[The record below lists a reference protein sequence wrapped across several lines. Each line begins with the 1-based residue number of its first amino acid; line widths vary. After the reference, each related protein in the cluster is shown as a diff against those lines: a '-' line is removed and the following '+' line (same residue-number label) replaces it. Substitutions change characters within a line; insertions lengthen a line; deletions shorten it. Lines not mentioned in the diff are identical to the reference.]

1 MLILPFFYCIMLSS
15 VFRAYR
21 TILVIF
27 IDVFFVYNKIMFIF
41 AFVKLTELINVKCCI
56 NQVRCA

>member
-1 MLILPFFYCIMLSS
+1 MLSS